1 MDYVENLRQRVR
13 KTTFVLHWGRK
24 TDFQPVQEPKKG
36 RVAMVQQVR
45 KSIIALAFLLP
56 GPLLGQAPSA
66 PLTIKPDAPERYTV
80 VPGDTLWGI
89 SQRYTDSPWRW
100 PELWNF
106 NREQIRNPHLIYPG
120 NVIVL
125 DRERG
130 QLTIGGAGTERAPT
144 TTPTTPTPTPTPTT
158 PGATGIAPTPPT
170 APSTASGA
178 PGGVKLGPRV
188 RAESLARQ
196 EIPSIPPSVIEP
208 FLSRPLVIEPD
219 GLEKGPTIIA
229 TQSDRVLLAT
239 GNSAYVRGIGKSKD
253 DVWYVYRKGNPLVD
267 PDTNQTLAYEAV
279 YLGTA
284 QLTRPGEPATVTL
297 TDTVLEVGAGDKLVA
312 AGRPQPVN
320 YAPRAPSSQ
329 IKGRVIAIYGGV
341 GNVGEAGPQQII
353 SINRGKANGL
363 EVGHVLALYNL
374 GGMVRDT
381 SKGRNEEGARLQLPD
396 ERAGLAFVFRVFDR
410 VSYALIMQVSKPVAP
425 LDVVQ
430 TP

>member
-1 MDYVENLRQRVR
+1 
-13 KTTFVLHWGRK
+13 
-24 TDFQPVQEPKKG
+24 
-36 RVAMVQQVR
+36 MVQQVC
-45 KSIIALAFLLP
+45 KSIIALAFLLS
-56 GPLLGQAPSA
+56 GAVFGQAPSA
-66 PLTIKPDAPERYTV
+66 PLTIKPDAPDRYTV

-100 PELWNF
+100 PELWNL

-120 NVIVL
+120 YVIVL

-130 QLTIGGAGTERAPT
+130 QLTIGGADRVPG
-144 TTPTTPTPTPTPTT
+144 PTT
-158 PGATGIAPTPPT
+158 PGADPAQKGPAQTGPAQTTPTPPGT
-170 APSTASGA
+170 TASGT
-178 PGGVKLGPRV
+178 VKLAPRV
-188 RAESLARQ
+188 RAESLAKQ

-208 FLSRPLVIEPD
+208 FLSRPLVIEAD
-219 GLEKGPTIIA
+219 GLDKGPTIIA
-229 TQSDRVLLAT
+229 TQSDRVLLST
-239 GNSAYVRGIGKSKD
+239 GNAAYVRGIGKSKD

-284 QLTRPGEPATVTL
+284 QVTRPGEPATVTL
-297 TDTVLEVGAGDKLVA
+297 TDTVVEVGAGDKLVA

-341 GNVGEAGPQQII
+341 GKVGEAGPQQVI
-353 SINRGKANGL
+353 SINRGKADGV

-374 GGMVRDT
+374 GGTVRDT
-381 SKGRNEEGARLQLPD
+381 TKKQDDPGARIKLPD

-410 VSYALIMQVSKPVAP
+410 VSYALIMQLTRPVAP

>member
-1 MDYVENLRQRVR
+1 MNYMDNLRQCVR
-13 KTTFVLHWGRK
+13 KPTFVLHWGRK
-24 TDFQPVQEPKKG
+24 TEFQPVQEPKKG
-36 RVAMVQQVR
+36 RIAMVQQVR

-56 GPLLGQAPSA
+56 GPLLAQAPSA
-66 PLTIKPDAPERYTV
+66 PLTIKPDAPDRYTV

-100 PELWNF
+100 PELWNL
-106 NREQIRNPHLIYPG
+106 NREAIRNPHLIYPG
-120 NVIVL
+120 YVIVL

-130 QLTIGGAGTERAPT
+130 QLTIGTGTERAPGT
-144 TTPTTPTPTPTPTT
+144 TTTAPDSGAAPTTPTTPTPPST
-158 PGATGIAPTPPT
+158 
-170 APSTASGA
+170 STASGA
-178 PGGVKLGPRV
+178 AGTVKIGPRI

-196 EIPSIPPSVIEP
+196 EIPSIPPSAIEP

-219 GLEKGPTIIA
+219 GLEKGPTIIG
-229 TQSDRVLLAT
+229 TQADRVLLAT
-239 GNSAYVRGIGKSKD
+239 GNAAYVRGIGKSRD
-253 DVWYVYRKGNPLVD
+253 DIWYVYRKGNPLVD

-320 YAPRAPSSQ
+320 YAPRAPGSQ

-341 GNVGEAGPQQII
+341 GKVGEAGPQQVI
-353 SINRGKANGL
+353 SINRGKANGV
-363 EVGHVLALYNL
+363 EVGHVLALYSL
-374 GGMVRDT
+374 GGSVRDT
-381 SKGRNEEGARLQLPD
+381 SKGQNDASARIQLPD

-410 VSYALIMQVSKPVAP
+410 VSYALIMQATKPVAP

>member
-1 MDYVENLRQRVR
+1 MNYMDNLRQCVR
-13 KTTFVLHWGRK
+13 KPTFVLHWGRK
-24 TDFQPVQEPKKG
+24 TEFQPVQEPKKG
-36 RVAMVQQVR
+36 RIAMVQQVR

-56 GPLLGQAPSA
+56 GLLLAQAPSA
-66 PLTIKPDAPERYTV
+66 PLTIKPDAPDRYTV

-100 PELWNF
+100 PELWNL
-106 NREQIRNPHLIYPG
+106 NREAIRNPHLIYPG
-120 NVIVL
+120 YVIVL

-130 QLTIGGAGTERAPT
+130 QLTIGTGTERAPGT
-144 TTPTTPTPTPTPTT
+144 TTPPDSGAAPTTSTTPTPPST
-158 PGATGIAPTPPT
+158 
-170 APSTASGA
+170 STASGA
-178 PGGVKLGPRV
+178 AGTVKIGPRI

-196 EIPSIPPSVIEP
+196 EIPSIPPSAIEP

-219 GLEKGPTIIA
+219 GLEKGPTIIG
-229 TQSDRVLLAT
+229 TQADRVLLAT
-239 GNSAYVRGIGKSKD
+239 GNAAYVRGIGKSRD
-253 DVWYVYRKGNPLVD
+253 DTWYVYRKGNPLVD

-320 YAPRAPSSQ
+320 YAPRAPGSQ

-341 GNVGEAGPQQII
+341 GKVGEAGPQQVI
-353 SINRGKANGL
+353 SINRGKANGV
-363 EVGHVLALYNL
+363 EVGHVLALYNF
-374 GGMVRDT
+374 GGSVRDT
-381 SKGRNEEGARLQLPD
+381 SKGQNDASARIQLPD

-410 VSYALIMQVSKPVAP
+410 VSYALIMQATKPVAP